1 MAVERVFQGGDWRKP
16 NYVELTITNAS
27 DLVGVK
33 VPVGSALVAPAP
45 GSIAYTPGMAEIYQ
59 VDVDGVWTQI

>member
-1 MAVERVFQGGDWRKP
+1 MYKIVYPHLPG
-16 NYVELTITNAS
+16 YVEAEIADAN
-27 DLVGVK
+27 DLPDIKAVVGETE
-33 VPVGSALVAPAP
+33 LAPAP